1 MTTLQQ
7 IRLLGHKRGVRPI
20 LLIAVGVLVVLVVV
34 RLLTI

>member
-7 IRLLGHKRGVRPI
+7 IRVLGHKRGVRSI
-20 LLIAVGVLVVLVVV
+20 LLIAVGVLVVLVVI